1 MPTQQPRY
9 YAPLVGIFA
18 TVLVVSNI
26 IAVKL
31 VQVAGLVLPAAV
43 VLFPLAYILGD
54 VVTEVYGYAAARRMI
69 WTGFA
74 ANLLAVVAIWIA
86 TWLPAA
92 PFWNAGLGSPQAAQ
106 AAFRA
111 LFGFTP
117 RLLAA
122 SFAAYLVGEFLN
134 AYIMAKLK
142 VRTAGRWLWLRTI
155 SSTIV
160 GEGVDAAVFITLA
173 FYGIIPAAGLLQA
186 VLSQW
191 LVKVGYETLATPL
204 TYLVANGLKRAEGMD
219 AFDRHTDFSPLAF

>member
-1 MPTQQPRY
+1 MKAQRPRY
-9 YAPLVGIFA
+9 YASLVGIFA
-18 TVLVVSNI
+18 VVLVVSNI

-31 VQVAGLVLPAAV
+31 VEVFGLVLPAAV

-74 ANLLAVVAIWIA
+74 ANLLAVAAIWVA
-86 TWLPAA
+86 TRLPAA
-92 PFWNAGLGSPQAAQ
+92 PFWDAGLGSPQGAQ

-122 SFAAYLVGEFLN
+122 SFVAYLVGEFLN

-142 VRTAGRWLWLRTI
+142 VRTRGKWLWLRTI

-160 GEGVDAAVFITLA
+160 GEGVDAATFIILA
-173 FYGIIPAAGLLQA
+173 FYGIIPTAGLWQA
-186 VLSQW
+186 VVSQW
-191 LVKVGYETLATPL
+191 LVKVAYETLATPL
-204 TYLVANGLKRAEGMD
+204 TYLVANALKRAEAMD
-219 AFDRHTDFSPLAF
+219 AFDHDTDFSPLIF